1 MYDLRI
7 LEICRLDQE
16 IGLSAYWLW

>member
-1 MYDLRI
+1 MSDLRI

-16 IGLSAYWLW
+16 IG